1 MKDLSKKEV
10 AKIIEDYF
18 SKDKLDSLQTKK
30 IKTLAMVHQIRLRE
44 YKKRFCK
51 KCFEDLRLGK
61 IRLSERYKTIVC
73 GSCNY
78 KNRFKLS

>member
-1 MKDLSKKEV
+1 MKTLSKKEV
-10 AKIIEDYF
+10 AKRIEDYF

-30 IKTLAMVHQIRLRE
+30 IKNLAMANQIRLKDHR
-44 YKKRFCK
+44 KRFCR

-61 IRLSERYKTIVC
+61 IRVSERYKTIVC